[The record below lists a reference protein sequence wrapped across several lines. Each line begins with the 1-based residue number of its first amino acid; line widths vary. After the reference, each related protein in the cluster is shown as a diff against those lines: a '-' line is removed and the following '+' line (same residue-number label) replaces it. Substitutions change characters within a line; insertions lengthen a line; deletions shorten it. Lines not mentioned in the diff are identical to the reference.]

1 MEISPASK
9 VGMITVLAIIIIGLI
24 ITSITGKGRL
34 EGVRYFVTFDR
45 VEGLKVGDAVR
56 LAGVSVGKVSD
67 VKFNSESNKVVVQIT
82 VSYPSLSLARNSRFT
97 ITTSLLGDHWVE
109 IVPPARPGDPL
120 PANENVAGVPPVTMD
135 VLMNKGEEALTQLET
150 AVSNVNKLMGDPE
163 LERNVKETVANLNAL
178 SAEMRT
184 AARNASGV
192 LSNLNGRINLITG
205 HVDNLVTGLQ
215 GQLHSIGGDFQAL
228 AGTMRRIGERNEPD
242 VRTVVLNLKE
252 MAGSMR
258 ATMAS
263 VQKLATDKGMN
274 DDILQ
279 TVAALRRSGEEL
291 EGIAADVRGLTSDP
305 QIQTDIKEAIH
316 DARET
321 VGEARQLIK
330 SVQKA
335 VGGFTGGAA
344 GGGKFKLYEFRTEV
358 EYSTTS
364 QQLRPNATLF
374 LLPNFKYSG
383 VLGVDAIGTRN
394 LLNAQVAI
402 GRPSLRARAGVV
414 RSKLGLG
421 FDTLL
426 FERLGL
432 SADVYDNENVKV
444 DFLGRMTVGN
454 GFYIMG
460 GVREAFRRT
469 SSPVVGVG
477 KRF

>member
-1 MEISPASK
+1 M
-9 VGMITVLAIIIIGLI
+9 
-24 ITSITGKGRL
+24 
-34 EGVRYFVTFDR
+34 
-45 VEGLKVGDAVR
+45 
-56 LAGVSVGKVSD
+56 SD

-82 VSYPSLSLARNSRFT
+82 VSYPSLAIARNSRFT

-109 IVPPARPGDPL
+109 IVPPAKPGDPL

-150 AVSNVNKLMGDPE
+150 AVGNVNKLMGDPE

-215 GQLHSIGGDFQAL
+215 GQLHSIGGDFQSL
-228 AGTMRRIGERNEPD
+228 AATMRRIGERNEPD

-335 VGGFTGGAA
+335 VGGFTGGA

-394 LLNAQVAI
+394 LLNAQVAV

-421 FDTLL
+421 FDTFALRAPWP
-426 FERLGL
+426 ER
-432 SADVYDNENVKV
+432 
-444 DFLGRMTVGN
+444 
-454 GFYIMG
+454 
-460 GVREAFRRT
+460 RR
-469 SSPVVGVG
+469 V
-477 KRF
+477 